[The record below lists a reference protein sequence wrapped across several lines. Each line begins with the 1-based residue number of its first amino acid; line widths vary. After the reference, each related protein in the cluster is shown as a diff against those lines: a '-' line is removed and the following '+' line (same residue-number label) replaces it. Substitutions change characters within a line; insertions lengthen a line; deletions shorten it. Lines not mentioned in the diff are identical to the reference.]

1 MKTPLRKQG
10 ISKKKKKRKCP
21 LAEECGRG
29 RGGKGK
35 EGREGRQDREGRL
48 EEGRKGKEESNYKFL
63 RRINTLKL
71 LADGSG
77 VNKRLRRG
85 WRRVIKET
93 VLRLKPLL
101 LPAPSL
107 LVTFPYISEID

>member
-1 MKTPLRKQG
+1 MWNRKRWEG
-10 ISKKKKKRKCP
+10 
-21 LAEECGRG
+21 
-29 RGGKGK
+29 
-35 EGREGRQDREGRL
+35 EGREGGKKARQGGKVGGR
-48 EEGRKGKEESNYKFL
+48 EEGRKGKKESNYKFL

-85 WRRVIKET
+85 WRRVIKER

>member
-1 MKTPLRKQG
+1 M
-10 ISKKKKKRKCP
+10 
-21 LAEECGRG
+21 
-29 RGGKGK
+29 
-35 EGREGRQDREGRL
+35 
-48 EEGRKGKEESNYKFL
+48 EEGRKGKKESNYKFL

-71 LADGSG
+71 LPNSSG

-85 WRRVIKET
+85 WRGVIKET

-101 LPAPSL
+101 LPAPGL